1 MDEDDQ
7 IEQYEPAD
15 DADTVSRTTGIGL
28 SMKTPSDVKVAD
40 KYLNVYEITFIVG
53 YRAQQISTGAPSFLD
68 TKEAKKLVN
77 PLLIAEEEFKRGLI
91 PFDLIRTIN
100 VGNSTMDVPF
110 DIGND
115 LQVID
120 PGNMI

>member
-1 MDEDDQ
+1 MDDDDQ
-7 IEQYEPAD
+7 IELYEPAD
-15 DADTVSRTTGIGL
+15 DADTVSRTTKIGID
-28 SMKTPSDVKVAD
+28 MKIPTQVRTMD

-53 YRAQQISTGAPSFLD
+53 YRAQQISAGAPSFLRME
-68 TKEAKKLVN
+68 EAKKLVN
-77 PLLIAEEEFKRGLI
+77 PLLIAEEEFKKGLI

-110 DIGND
+110 DIGKD